1 MLETHTSVYN
11 NCIIAQNVKMWY
23 LFLRFL
29 CFLYK
34 CSFLMANYDCESEVS
49 SMKNEQNNSAPNA
62 REKQKKNQ
70 QPDAK
75 MKKDPAQKKQNGET
89 GL

>member
-1 MLETHTSVYN
+1 
-11 NCIIAQNVKMWY
+11 
-23 LFLRFL
+23 
-29 CFLYK
+29 
-34 CSFLMANYDCESEVS
+34 
-49 SMKNEQNNSAPNA
+49 MKNEQNNSAPNA